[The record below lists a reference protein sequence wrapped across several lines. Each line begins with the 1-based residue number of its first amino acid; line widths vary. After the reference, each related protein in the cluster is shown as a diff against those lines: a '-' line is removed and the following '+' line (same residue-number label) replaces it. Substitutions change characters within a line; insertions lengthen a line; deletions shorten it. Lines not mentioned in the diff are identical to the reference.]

1 MWTPAPHLETI
12 GSRQVKPGQKLF
24 ANQEK
29 LDGRLLK
36 KLNIDQFGSI
46 SEMITLSP
54 VLVQTSVSSSGN
66 FCI

>member
-1 MWTPAPHLETI
+1 MWTHALHLETI